1 MKGSMAQFLKSKKR
15 KRQVARFPFSFQ
27 ESLFLGLSYRKI
39 KSAKKVIKKN
49 GDTVVGLGVKI
60 LDRCA

>member
-1 MKGSMAQFLKSKKR
+1 MAQFLKSKKR
-15 KRQVARFPFSFQ
+15 KRQVARISFSFQ

-39 KSAKKVIKKN
+39 KPAKKVIKKIN

-60 LDRCA
+60 LDRCT